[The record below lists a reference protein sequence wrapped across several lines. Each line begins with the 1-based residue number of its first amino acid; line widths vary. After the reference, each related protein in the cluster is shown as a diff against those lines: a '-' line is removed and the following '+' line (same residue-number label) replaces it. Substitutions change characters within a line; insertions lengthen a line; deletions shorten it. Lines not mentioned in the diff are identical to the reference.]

1 VPPDAVESRAE
12 RPDVG
17 PRDQA
22 RRLSADGPAH
32 GFGRPHGTQHES
44 ELHLRFGWIVEAA
57 GKLRATSFVIDGEG
71 VVLGQDDVSDFDQL
85 HSRGHDGAVQPLAFD
100 LQ

>member
-1 VPPDAVESRAE
+1 
-12 RPDVG
+12 
-17 PRDQA
+17 
-22 RRLSADGPAH
+22 
-32 GFGRPHGTQHES
+32 
-44 ELHLRFGWIVEAA
+44 LRFGWIVEAA

-100 LQ
+100 LQQREAAGLTAAAVRHVS